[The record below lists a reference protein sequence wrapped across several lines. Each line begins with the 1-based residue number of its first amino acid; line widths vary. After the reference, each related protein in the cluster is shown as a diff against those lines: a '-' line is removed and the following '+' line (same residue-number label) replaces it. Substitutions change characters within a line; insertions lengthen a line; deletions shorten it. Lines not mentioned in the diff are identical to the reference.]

1 MKKRNK
7 YILGILLLAIILMGY
22 GARVYNNLV
31 SGEERVNASWSQV
44 SNQYER
50 RAELIPNLVNTVK
63 GYAAHEQETLT
74 KVVEAR
80 AKATQMQLE
89 PGELNPEGLQ
99 QYLSAQEELTQ
110 ALSKLMVTVEAYP
123 DLKASDAFLMLQTQ
137 LEGTENRIAVERR
150 RFIEQVKG
158 YNSYI
163 RRFPT
168 NIVAKALGFRSKDY
182 FEASEGA
189 ENGVEVK
196 F

>member
-1 MKKRNK
+1 MKKRTG
-7 YILGILLLAIILMGY
+7 YILGLVILALILVVY
-22 GARVYNNLV
+22 SAKVYNNLV
-31 SGEERVNASWSQV
+31 SGEERVNAAWSQV
-44 SNQYER
+44 SNQYDR

-80 AKATQMQLE
+80 AKATQIQME

-99 QYLSAQEELTQ
+99 KYLSAQEELTQ

-137 LEGTENRIAVERR
+137 LEGTENRISVERR

-168 NIVAKALGFRSKDY
+168 NIFAKILGFKNKNY

-189 ENGVEVK
+189 ENAVEVE